1 MNSHQARRR
10 NIVLSTAI
18 KRKVEEQQVEKLL
31 ALFLSLPGDAP
42 DFWNVWY
49 KTGRLIE
56 QQRKKQRESEM
67 RK

>member
-1 MNSHQARRR
+1 MNSHQARRK
-10 NIVLSTAI
+10 NIVLSTVT

-49 KTGRLIE
+49 RTGRLIE
-56 QQRKKQRESEM
+56 QQRKNKENQ
-67 RK
+67 K